1 MRVMTCVLAIC
12 TLGLGIYGGRVHFV
26 EQPYKD
32 AIIKADNAY
41 IQNDDVKLIE
51 SLKKVPVNKLDKN
64 HKYVLA
70 LAYLQSENLSSKQKK
85 NIKKNITLNSN
96 NKYLEYWIQIGRLQ
110 INDAKDL
117 AMQMSD
123 EELLLYA
130 YLKEKAKVEDDT
142 KLSGDEKSSK
152 LKDLDGK
159 IKEISEK
166 YKANDKKELNDSD
179 KKSSSNQNNTANDNN
194 ATNQNGGEV
203 VEDASPNN

>member
-1 MRVMTCVLAIC
+1 
-12 TLGLGIYGGRVHFV
+12 
-26 EQPYKD
+26 
-32 AIIKADNAY
+32 
-41 IQNDDVKLIE
+41 
-51 SLKKVPVNKLDKN
+51 
-64 HKYVLA
+64 
-70 LAYLQSENLSSKQKK
+70 
-85 NIKKNITLNSN
+85 
-96 NKYLEYWIQIGRLQ
+96 
-110 INDAKDL
+110 
-117 AMQMSD
+117 MQT
-123 EELLLYA
+123 
-130 YLKEKAKVEDDT
+130 AKVEDDT